1 MWNHNNPADSEIE
14 TSVEDAFEWIGEKFM
29 LITGLIRSQFV
40 ALAALLALLVH
51 TFAYEIYARV
61 FGDHSGALVIFTPDS
76 YYWFWPFVSSVSA
89 VLVLYVVGL
98 PIFLTAFYYA
108 VYTRLSRSK
117 FSDFLVV
124 VAGLCILIPICLS
137 VYYLYFP
144 LFNLFKS
151 WF

>member
-40 ALAALLALLVH
+40 ALAALLAP
-51 TFAYEIYARV
+51 YEIYARV